1 MKAFMDER
9 NLDLIF
15 LAVFR
20 SLFQY
25 TVLMVF
31 FGKREEEGRQQT
43 GMRGENRNKGKAHL
57 VPRGPGEGKIVD

>member
-25 TVLMVF
+25 TVLIVF
-31 FGKREEEGRQQT
+31 YGRNEEEAEKEIDGEIESPFGGPRLRQ
-43 GMRGENRNKGKAHL
+43 GC
-57 VPRGPGEGKIVD
+57 GPVQ